1 VFKTN
6 ISLAL
11 FSDAAAS
18 LNELWRQLKKHDME
32 NEFQWSVIDRWN
44 THPLFIESIAQ
55 KIRYSPHTPHTAH
68 TPPHTRG

>member
-1 VFKTN
+1 
-6 ISLAL
+6 L

-18 LNELWRQLKKHDME
+18 LNELWRQLKKHGME

-55 KIRYSPHTPHTAH
+55 KIRHSSKQHAPHTYTAHRTHTRYTPHT
-68 TPPHTRG
+68 